1 MLLARSGMR
10 EGEVAVIVAILLIV
24 VIAILLVVV
33 IAILLIVII
42 TRVQDTSAG
51 SRA

>member
-1 MLLARSGMR
+1 MR